1 MFRSVWRIIL
11 SVWDRREPMNDFI
24 IKGDSEQYKD
34 CLVCVCGTSRE
45 VAEEHLAKMLSN
57 PSENDKRL
65 MEGMSNF
72 RIEEVEEKDCWWR
85 NT

>member
-1 MFRSVWRIIL
+1 MRL
-11 SVWDRREPMNDFI
+11 NDFI
-24 IKGDSEQYKD
+24 IKGDSKEYKD
-34 CLVCVCGTSRE
+34 CLICVCGTSRE
-45 VAEEHLAKMLSN
+45 VAEEHLDKMLSN

-85 NT
+85 NA

>member
-1 MFRSVWRIIL
+1 MRL
-11 SVWDRREPMNDFI
+11 NDFI

-65 MEGMSNF
+65 IEGMSNL

-85 NT
+85 NA